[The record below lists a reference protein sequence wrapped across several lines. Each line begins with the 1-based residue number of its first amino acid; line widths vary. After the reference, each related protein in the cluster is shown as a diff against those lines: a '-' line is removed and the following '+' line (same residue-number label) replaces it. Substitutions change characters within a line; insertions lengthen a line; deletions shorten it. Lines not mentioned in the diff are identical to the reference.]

1 MRITKTQ
8 EMIYELKVSD
18 VMTRDVISV
27 HSKDRMLQ
35 LRNMLRRNRFS
46 GLPVLDDSELV
57 GLISVEDFIQW
68 LATRQDSGLIEDHMT
83 KSVDTVYDDAPLVVV
98 IRKFEKTG
106 LGRFPV
112 VDRQQGRLV
121 GILTKGDVIKG
132 LLKKLEI
139 DFQEEEDY
147 RPPARYVFEDIK
159 ADHARLLFCYDV
171 KGQDFE
177 QAGESSSRLKKTLS
191 RLGIQPAMVR
201 RVAIASYEAELN
213 LVVFTEGGRIRAEI
227 QPAKIFIAVQDSGPG
242 IADIQKARMPGY
254 STAPEWVR
262 ELGFGAGMGLVNIK
276 NIADEFDI
284 RSELGKGTHLNITF
298 FTNEERREAG

>member
-1 MRITKTQ
+1 
-8 EMIYELKVSD
+8 
-18 VMTRDVISV
+18 
-27 HSKDRMLQ
+27 
-35 LRNMLRRNRFS
+35 
-46 GLPVLDDSELV
+46 V
-57 GLISVEDFIQW
+57 GLISLEDFMQW

-83 KSVDTVYDDAPLVVV
+83 KRVDTVYDDAPLVVV

-121 GILTKGDVIKG
+121 GILTKGDVIRG

-139 DFQEEEDY
+139 AFQEEEDY

-171 KGQDFE
+171 KGQDFK

-213 LVVFTEGGRIRAEI
+213 LVVFTEGGCIRAEI

-242 IADIQKARMPGY
+242 IADIKKALMPGY
-254 STAPEWVR
+254 STAPDWVR

-284 RSELGKGTHLNITF
+284 RSELGKGTHLSITF
-298 FTNEERREAG
+298 LTNEERREAG